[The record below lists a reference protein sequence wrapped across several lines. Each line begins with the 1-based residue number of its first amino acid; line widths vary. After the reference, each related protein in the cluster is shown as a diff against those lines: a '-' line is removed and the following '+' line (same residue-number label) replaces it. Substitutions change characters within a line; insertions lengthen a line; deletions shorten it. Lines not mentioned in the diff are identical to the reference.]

1 MKLLA
6 NVFATSP
13 SGEKVFLAAGTEAPK
28 WAHGVITNPA
38 VLAQADKAK
47 QDDEADSQKDEDPAG
62 KEEDSAPEGE
72 DPAGK
77 EEDSAPEGEDPA
89 GEDEDAELRAKLSK
103 HTADQLR
110 DLASEQGLSTAG
122 NKAELIDRL
131 LG

>member
-38 VLAQADKAK
+38 VLPQTATVE
-47 QDDEADSQKDEDPAG
+47 QDGGAVPAP
-62 KEEDSAPEGE
+62 ESEQEPASAP
-72 DPAGK
+72 
-77 EEDSAPEGEDPA
+77 
-89 GEDEDAELRAKLSK
+89 DEDAELR
-103 HTADQLR
+103 TALEDKTVDQLR
-110 DLASEQGLSTAG
+110 DLAHEQGLPTG
-122 NKAELIDRL
+122 GKKAELIDRL

>member
-38 VLAQADKAK
+38 VLAQAAKAE
-47 QDDEADSQKDEDPAG
+47 QDDEADSQKDENPAG
-62 KEEDSAPEGE
+62 E
-72 DPAGK
+72 

-131 LG
+131 LA

>member
-1 MKLLA
+1 
-6 NVFATSP
+6 
-13 SGEKVFLAAGTEAPK
+13 G
-28 WAHGVITNPA
+28 
-38 VLAQADKAK
+38 
-47 QDDEADSQKDEDPAG
+47 EDPAG

-89 GEDEDAELRAKLSK
+89 GKDEDAELRAKLSK